1 MRTIN
6 AIDNLVFLQK
16 SMTFLIPF
24 QDGTEAE
31 LVGHWQSPE
40 TPMLTT
46 MGTDSNV
53 ALKVLQSTKY
63 KGLLIMFP
71 TDITLQKFKSIDL
84 L

>member
-1 MRTIN
+1 
-6 AIDNLVFLQK
+6 
-16 SMTFLIPF
+16 MTFLIPF

-71 TDITLQKFKSIDL
+71 T
-84 L
+84 